1 MCSSEQSC
9 NNLREFLS
17 QMDPLAAAGSKGRK
31 SMESRLQNYLF
42 WKGKLGNE
50 NKSATNPSTNVA
62 SAARGDAKS
71 AQPGQS
77 ADANISEALKRK
89 DALRK
94 ERQGSRRRTRGPPP
108 NMPRNE
114 SGHAE
119 RSLDPT
125 IRSGALGGETLVKEE
140 ADELADL

>member
-1 MCSSEQSC
+1 MDSS
-9 NNLREFLS
+9 
-17 QMDPLAAAGSKGRK
+17 ATAGSKGRK
-31 SMESRLQNYLF
+31 FMESRLRNYLF

-50 NKSATNPSTNVA
+50 SKSKTNSGAGA
-62 SAARGDAKS
+62 SSVSRDGA
-71 AQPGQS
+71 QS

-94 ERQGSRRRTRGPPP
+94 ERQGSRRRVRGAPP
-108 NMPRNE
+108 NMPGTG

-119 RSLDPT
+119 RSLDPN

-140 ADELADL
+140 ADELANL